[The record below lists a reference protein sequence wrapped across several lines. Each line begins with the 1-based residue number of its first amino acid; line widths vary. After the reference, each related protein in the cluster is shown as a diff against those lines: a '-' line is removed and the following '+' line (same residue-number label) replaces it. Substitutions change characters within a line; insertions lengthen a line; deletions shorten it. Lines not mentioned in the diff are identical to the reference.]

1 MLYFNC
7 IQLICR
13 NLHSLFTLFRFIFFI
28 IALQGADAEDGTEGK
43 EAVDESNFPEKW
55 ILWAD
60 KDIIYAHEN

>member
-28 IALQGADAEDGTEGK
+28 IVLQGADAVNGTESE
-43 EAVDESNFPEKW
+43 EAVDESNFPEKR
-55 ILWAD
+55 ITWAD
-60 KDIIYAHEN
+60 KDIFHANEN